1 MEGTHRTR
9 GKGKEKY
16 GSLVRLEK
24 ITKQRSLQREYCNS
38 IWIIME
44 GKREEKGKGKTG
56 REEGNKRKEREEGKR
71 GGRAKERRRR
81 EERKEIR
88 GKREEGRGEE
98 EGIRGKGEG
107 RGREEERKRKRKK
120 ER

>member
-44 GKREEKGKGKTG
+44 GKREEKG
-56 REEGNKRKEREEGKR
+56 REKGNKRKEKGEGEK
-71 GGRAKERRRR
+71 GER
-81 EERKEIR
+81 RKEIR
-88 GKREEGRGEE
+88 GKREEGKGEQRKE
-98 EGIRGKGEG
+98 EGG
-107 RGREEERKRKRKK
+107 KK
-120 ER
+120 ERK

>member
-44 GKREEKGKGKTG
+44 GKREEKG
-56 REEGNKRKEREEGKR
+56 REKGNKRKEKMEGEKGKGKREGKR
-71 GGRAKERRRR
+71 ENRKGGRK
-81 EERKEIR
+81 
-88 GKREEGRGEE
+88 
-98 EGIRGKGEG
+98 
-107 RGREEERKRKRKK
+107 
-120 ER
+120 